1 MSETE
6 VPFYAQTAILDAYL
20 KSNAPDSVAVKV
32 IIEALR
38 ADRELERYFF
48 RNTPHPAWVG
58 ILRENDF
65 FRTPPAPEKYED
77 RTVFPHWE
85 AQEYLI
91 SVADKFPTVLLEHFK
106 LLKDQPQYGGQA
118 IRALEVVGGRFVK
131 AALPQLLEWLNDA
144 FAAQWTAVPTY
155 KLAVKLAELGEAT
168 LAFALFRAVTAP
180 QPPQNV
186 KKFDDFFLGTRATSL
201 LNFDSYHFGFGE
213 DGELASALKKF
224 QTLDIRQL
232 VSILEDHLLNALRLE
247 AEAEES
253 NDYENRSFWRTAIED
268 SSQDIGT
275 EYKDKLLVLLRNTLR
290 AWCGRDAEGAEAV
303 VNRFLSDK
311 HEILRR
317 LGLYILGEFPMTYR
331 PLVSRELLSETNLDD
346 VGVHHE
352 YFLLLEKGY
361 PQLEPAKR
369 AALIDLIRK
378 GPDAEKIERIVR
390 WANDERAGDVDGY
403 TQNYV
408 KRWMRDR
415 LWMLKDNLETESLQF
430 LNQLVEET
438 GKPDHAEY
446 THWSSGAYF
455 VNEVSPQPFEEL
467 SLLSPD
473 ELVGFLQQWKPEPES
488 AGGAERT
495 TQGGLAR
502 AAATVVFSNFEKYVA
517 KIEDIALIAP
527 AFAVSL
533 LERFKS
539 DLPANPRWT
548 EALRLCSALLE
559 KPEVLATQADSPRD
573 DWRGVRLTIVDL
585 IEKGLEK
592 NEAGVSVEL
601 SEVVRDLLFILLED
615 SDPEPESE
623 QPSEGSGDF
632 RDPATTA
639 LNRVR
644 PRALSAIVYYVYHRL
659 TLLEKANGGKIDA
672 SNRLEENV
680 SAAIARRLEAQIE
693 PSAAVRSVF
702 GRFLPNFYW
711 LDRDWLLENLDRILP
726 EADEP
731 ESNRLFVA
739 AWYGFTAF
747 NGYNPEVFDLLR
759 PKYKRA
765 IANLAAGLTINSHLQ
780 ATKNMAGHLLWN
792 YLRGNETLNESGDE
806 KSLLAQ
812 FFQIASP
819 ETRRDAGWVLWR
831 ICHDNPEKFPE
842 MWERVKTLWEQRVA
856 AAARE
861 NHASDFDGE
870 MEWYARLPLLAFEL
884 ETISSLWSL
893 LEGTLPH
900 IARLEHFNIGW
911 ESLEEL
917 LVKEVKRSPLRAIQF
932 YHLMYQNISRP
943 HWYSRDEKSRRII
956 EAAAAAAPESR
967 REALA
972 LINTLARMGNHQFR
986 DIYQRFTK

>member
-20 KSNAPDSVAVKV
+20 KSDAPDSVAVKV
-32 IIEALR
+32 ISEALR

-48 RNTPHPAWVG
+48 RSTPHPAWVE

-77 RTVFPHWE
+77 RTMFPHWE

-118 IRALEVVGGRFVK
+118 IRALEVVGGRFVE
-131 AALPQLLEWLNDA
+131 AALPQLLEWLNDP
-144 FAAQWTAVPTY
+144 FATQWTAVPTY

-168 LAFALFRAVTAP
+168 LAFALFRHVTAP
-180 QPPQNV
+180 QPPRNV
-186 KKFDDFFLGTRATSL
+186 KKFDDFFLGTHATSL
-201 LNFDSYHFGFGE
+201 LNLDSYHFGFGE
-213 DGELASALKKF
+213 DGELDSALKKF
-224 QTLDIRQL
+224 QALDIQQL
-232 VSILEDHLLNALRLE
+232 VSILEDHLLTALRLE
-247 AEAEES
+247 ADAEES
-253 NDYENRSFWRTAIED
+253 SDYENRTFWRTAVED
-268 SSQDIGT
+268 SNQDIGT
-275 EYKDKLLVLLRNTLR
+275 DYKDKLLVLLRNTLR
-290 AWCGRDAEGAEAV
+290 GWCERDAASAEAV
-303 VNRFLSDK
+303 LNRYLSDK

-317 LGLYILGEFPMTYR
+317 LGLYILGEFPQSYR

-352 YFLLLEKGY
+352 YFLLLEKGF
-361 PQLEPAKR
+361 PQLEAAER
-369 AALIDLIRK
+369 AALIDSIRK
-378 GPDAEKIERIVR
+378 GPDAEKIERVAR
-390 WANDERAGDVDGY
+390 WATDDRVDDVDGY
-403 TQNYV
+403 KQNYV
-408 KRWMRDR
+408 KRWTRDR
-415 LWMLKDNLETESLQF
+415 LWMLRDNLETELLEF
-430 LNQLVEET
+430 LNQLIEET

-446 THWSSGAYF
+446 THWSSGPYF
-455 VNEVSPQPFEEL
+455 VNEVSPQPSEEL
-467 SLLSPD
+467 GLLSPD
-473 ELVGFLQQWKPEPES
+473 ELARFLQQWKSEPES
-488 AGGAERT
+488 ADAAERT

-502 AAATVVFSNFEKYVA
+502 AAATVVFSNFEKYA
-517 KIEDIALIAP
+517 AQIEEIALIAP
-527 AFAVSL
+527 PFAVSL
-533 LERFKS
+533 LEGFKN
-539 DLPANPRWT
+539 DLPAKPRWT
-548 EALRLCSALLE
+548 EALRLCAALLE
-559 KPEVLATQADSPRD
+559 KPDVLAAQADSPRD
-573 DWRGVRLTIVDL
+573 DWRGARLTIVDL

-601 SEVVRDLLFILLED
+601 LEVVRDLLFILLED

-623 QPSEGSGDF
+623 QPGKGTDDF

-659 TLLEKANGGKIDA
+659 RLLEKTDGEKTDVAD
-672 SNRLEENV
+672 RLEASV
-680 SAAIARRLEAQIE
+680 RTAISRRLDAQIE

-711 LDRDWLLENLDRILP
+711 LDRDWLLENLDQILP
-726 EADEP
+726 EANDP
-731 ESNRLFVA
+731 ESNQFFVT

-792 YLRGNETLNESGDE
+792 YLRGKETLDESGDE
-806 KSLLAQ
+806 TSLLAQ

-819 ETRRDAGWVLWR
+819 ENRREAGWILWR
-831 ICHDNPEKFPE
+831 ICQDNPEKFPE
-842 MWERVKTLWEQRVA
+842 NWVRVKTLWERRVA

-870 MEWYARLPLLAFEL
+870 MEWYARLPLLAFEF
-884 ETISSLWSL
+884 ENISSLWSL

-911 ESLEEL
+911 ESLEEF
-917 LVKEVKRSPLRAIQF
+917 LVKEVERSPLRAIQF

-943 HWYSRDEKSRRII
+943 HWYSRDAKSRRII
-956 EAAAAAAPESR
+956 EVAAATPESR

-972 LINTLARMGNHQFR
+972 LINTLARTGNHQFR
-986 DIYQRFTK
+986 DIYQHFTR